1 METDTAPRHLFIVMG
16 GTGDLMSRKLLPAL
30 WHLISGG
37 LLSEPSVIMAVGR
50 RASFDDE
57 SYRAWAREALT
68 NAGLTG
74 DEPDSWCDGCLYYHA
89 LGEGSEDDYQA
100 LALRI
105 EEIERHHDLSGNRVF
120 YLALP
125 PRAFMSA
132 VENLGAIGLN
142 AGPGWTRIVCEKPFG
157 RDYDSA
163 VELNRHIH
171 QNFDESQTYRIDHYL
186 GKETVQNLLAFR
198 FANTIFESVWDRQH
212 VGSVEIIVAESLGV
226 DTRGEFYDQTGAFRD
241 MVQNHLSQ
249 LLALTAMEVPPSLE
263 ADAIRDEKVKVL
275 RSISPISPDDIELG
289 QYAEGLVE
297 GETVEGYLDEPG
309 VAPGST
315 TETFVAMRVNIANS
329 RWQGV
334 PFLLRTGK
342 RMPARTTQISINFRC
357 PVLAMFHSQDSAE
370 VHANA
375 LVITLQPDEGFDLR
389 FEVKVPG
396 EGLRLQTQSL
406 SFKYADVFERL
417 PEAYETL
424 LLDVITGDQTLFV
437 RADEVEESWRL
448 YTPLL
453 EVLPAPN
460 PYAAGTL
467 GPTQASRL
475 MVPRGASCPI

>member
-1 METDTAPRHLFIVMG
+1 METDAGPRHLSVVMG

-37 LLSEPSVIMAVGR
+37 LLSERSVVMAVGR

-68 NAGLTG
+68 DAGLTNA
-74 DEPDSWCDGCLYYHA
+74 EPDSWCDGCMYYHA
-89 LGEGSEDDYQA
+89 LGEGTEEDYQG
-100 LALRI
+100 LARRI
-105 EEIERHHDLSGNRVF
+105 EEIERTHDLPGNRVF

-125 PRAFMSA
+125 PFAFVAA
-132 VENLGAIGLN
+132 VESLGTVGLN
-142 AGPGWTRIVCEKPFG
+142 EGPGWTRIVCEKPFG
-157 RDYDSA
+157 HDYASA
-163 VELNRHIH
+163 VELNRRIH
-171 QNFDESQTYRIDHYL
+171 RYFDESQTYRIDHYL

-198 FANTIFESVWDRQH
+198 FANTIFESVWNRQH
-212 VGSVEIIVAESLGV
+212 VGSVEIIVAESVGV
-226 DTRGEFYDQTGAFRD
+226 DGRGEFYDQTGAFRD

-249 LLALTAMEVPPSLE
+249 LLTLTAMEVPPSLE

-275 RSISPISPDDIELG
+275 RSVSPVSPGDIELG
-289 QYAEGLVE
+289 RYTKGLVE
-297 GETVEGYLDEPG
+297 GEPVRGYLDEPG

-315 TETFVAMRVNIANS
+315 TETFVAMRVNVANS

-342 RMPARTTQISINFRC
+342 RMPGRTTQIAINFRC
-357 PVLAMFHSQDSAE
+357 PVLAMFQTHEAAM

-375 LVITLQPDEGFDLR
+375 LILTLQPDEGFDLR

-453 EVLPAPN
+453 EALPAPN

-467 GPTQASRL
+467 GPSQASKL